1 MNYTSKIR
9 ELLKKKKND
18 SFQSP
23 QLIATQSLNAKL
35 LEALNQMIEC

>member
-9 ELLKKKKND
+9 ELLKKKND